1 MRDIVIGTAGHVD
14 HGKTALIT
22 ALTGF
27 EGDTLAE
34 EQRRGITIDLRFS
47 HMNNEHTDISFID
60 VPGHD
65 RWIKNMIAGAFGFDA
80 SMVVID
86 SSEGIK
92 PQTHEHLE
100 ILNLLQV
107 PYCIVA
113 LTKSD
118 LVDRGF
124 LEQRVAEVESYMEQF
139 EHIELLSI
147 VPTSIYQPDSIQTLS
162 TALYS
167 IPTRERRSHGLF
179 RYYVD
184 RSFSIAGA
192 GAVVTGTILDGEVSV
207 GDKLWVAQTS
217 TEVRIKNIQVHD
229 SDTPKAHIS
238 QRVAINL
245 QNPKVAIKKGMLL
258 TKKGFM
264 RGFDTVDVWIESI
277 LGGRIKH
284 DSRVIFYAGTIQIEA
299 KVLLYEQEI
308 SIESGFARLVF
319 DERVYLSFDEPFII
333 SLSGRVGAGGRV
345 LNPINDPI
353 KKRVKLSLLKALHSR
368 DIHRAFEILVSSH
381 RKGFGLIS
389 SNQRFGLSHIE
400 ALGVAS
406 SMEDIVVDS
415 SSMVLYP
422 LSITQELEELV
433 RYIYEKNPYAL
444 LSAKSLSL
452 KLKWASET
460 LLSMVLST
468 LESRG
473 DILEQ
478 DGVYKNAHIEIDDIA
493 TLVETQIYNILL
505 EEDITPDAPYNIYDR
520 LDIDR
525 RVGDN
530 ALKRLTQSRK
540 VVRLSHNLFV
550 STISLDRVISELKDI
565 ISTEGYIDIALF
577 KQNYNISR
585 KYIVSYL
592 EYLDR
597 YSDISRDGNKRV
609 LK

>member
-34 EQRRGITIDLRFS
+34 EQRRGITIDLSFS

-65 RWIKNMIAGAFGFDA
+65 RLIKNMIAGAFGFDA

-86 SSEGIK
+86 SSEGIM

-107 PYCIVA
+107 PYCIVV

-118 LVDRGF
+118 LVDKSF
-124 LEQRVAEVESYMEQF
+124 LEQRVAEVQSYMEQF

-147 VPTSIYQPDSIQTLS
+147 MPTSIYQPDSIELLS
-162 TALYS
+162 KAIYS
-167 IPTRERRSHGLF
+167 IPSRERRSHGLF

-192 GAVVTGTILDGEVSV
+192 GAVVTGTILDGEISV
-207 GDKLWVAQTS
+207 GDKLWVAQSS
-217 TEVRIKNIQVHD
+217 TEVKIKNIQVHD

-264 RGFDTVDVWIESI
+264 RGFDTVDVWLESI
-277 LGGRIKH
+277 LGGHIKH

-299 KVLLYEQEI
+299 KVLLYEQHS

-333 SLSGRVGAGGRV
+333 SLSGRVVAGGRV

-368 DIHRAFEILVSSH
+368 DTHKAFEILISSH

-389 SNQRFGLSHIE
+389 SNQRFGLSHLE
-400 ALGVAS
+400 ALDIAKELDG
-406 SMEDIVVDS
+406 IVVDS
-415 SSMVLYP
+415 DSMVLYP
-422 LSITQELEELV
+422 LSIEQELEELISQ
-433 RYIYEKNPYAL
+433 IYLKNPYAL
-444 LSAKSLSL
+444 LSAKSLSI

-460 LLSMVLST
+460 LLNS
-468 LESRG
+468 
-473 DILEQ
+473 ILERLEA
-478 DGVYKNAHIEIDDIA
+478 DGAILREGGVYKNAHIEIGDISE
-493 TLVETQIYNILL
+493 LVETKIYEILL
-505 EEDITPDAPYNIYDR
+505 DEDISPDAPYNIYDR

-525 RVGDN
+525 KMGDD
-530 ALKRLTQSRK
+530 ALKKLTQNKK
-540 VVRLSHNLFV
+540 VTRLSHNLFIATKALNMLM
-550 STISLDRVISELKDI
+550 SKLRAI
-565 ISTEGYIDIALF
+565 IATEGYIDIALF
-577 KQNYNISR
+577 KQNYSLSR
-585 KYIVSYL
+585 KYIVAYL

-597 YSDISRDGNKRV
+597 YSDITRDGNRRV
-609 LK
+609 LD